1 MRKVNNKINHPDKN
15 GKIREK
21 NVHALTNNILLTFFG
36 IIIVVLGLLFV
47 LYCFNDKPEAVK
59 LPKKLQPVAA
69 MVIQPQGLSG
79 PEQQNALQVMSD
91 VPPNARNSV
100 IEAVTRQSIE
110 VLRDNFKGLKTRE
123 QKQQR
128 VREIVAD
135 IDRNYIISTNS
146 RKIFSKEFIANAM
159 NVYMKEVSAEER
171 SLYDPI
177 VRKFIQKMNSG
188 GK

>member
-1 MRKVNNKINHPDKN
+1 MKMKHISLTPNKI
-15 GKIREK
+15 
-21 NVHALTNNILLTFFG
+21 LLIVVG
-36 IIIVVLGLLFV
+36 IIFAGTGLVFLQ
-47 LYCFNDKPEAVK
+47 YCFPGKPEAVK
-59 LPKKLQPVAA
+59 LPKELQSVAE
-69 MVIQPQGLSG
+69 MVIQPQNLSG
-79 PEQQNALQVMSD
+79 QEQQSAVKTMSSA
-91 VPPNARNSV
+91 PPNVRNSV

-110 VLRDNFKGLKTRE
+110 VLRDNFKGLKTQK
-123 QKQQR
+123 QKQQK

-135 IDRNYIISTNS
+135 IDCNYIISEDS

-171 SLYDPI
+171 SLFDPI